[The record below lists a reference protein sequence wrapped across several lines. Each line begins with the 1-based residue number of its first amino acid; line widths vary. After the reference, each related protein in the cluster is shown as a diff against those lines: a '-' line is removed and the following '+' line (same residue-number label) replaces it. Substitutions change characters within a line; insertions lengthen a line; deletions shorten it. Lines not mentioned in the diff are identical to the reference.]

1 MLSYFCRK
9 IRSRRMHTFNSAH
22 YSIEVGPIEESS
34 FNSVL
39 LNNYAHS
46 KIVIIVDENTHDS
59 CLEYLLTTFD
69 VLKEAEVMLLPAGEE
84 NKVMEVCF
92 QVWEA
97 LSEYQVG
104 RKDLI
109 INLGG
114 GVVTDMGGFIASIF
128 KRGIDF
134 MHIPTSLLAMVDA
147 AIGGKTGI
155 DLGPLKNQLGVF
167 AHPKMIYVDPIFL
180 GSLPAEEF
188 LNGYAEMLKH
198 GLIYDKALWDKLKVM
213 NDLAQMADVET
224 LMQCIA
230 VKQTIVEQD
239 PLEKGIRKVL
249 NYGHTV
255 GHAIEGYFMDKE
267 PVAHGHAVAIGMLA
281 EAHIAYKR
289 TTLAKEAFHEI
300 ETIILQH
307 FPMIHLEEGDITE
320 IIRLTLHD
328 KKNEQNKINCTLLS
342 AIGDSM
348 IDCFVSTD
356 EISEAL
362 NYLTIY
368 KINLN

>member
-1 MLSYFCRK
+1 MSK
-9 IRSRRMHTFNSAH
+9 IQIIRMHTFNSEA
-22 YSIEVGPIEESS
+22 YTIEVGPIEESS

-39 LNNYAHS
+39 LNNYANS
-46 KIVIIVDENTHDS
+46 KIVIIVDENTHDA

-69 VLKEAEVMLLPAGEE
+69 ALKEAEVMLLPAGEE

-97 LSEYQVG
+97 LSEYQIG

-134 MHIPTSLLAMVDA
+134 IHLPTSLLAMVDA

-167 AHPKMIYVDPIFL
+167 AHPKHIYVDPIFL
-180 GSLPAEEF
+180 GSLPPEEF

-213 NDLAQMADVET
+213 NDLAQLADIEV

-239 PLEKGIRKVL
+239 PTEKGIRKVL

-255 GHAIEGYFMDKE
+255 GHAIEGFFMDKD
-267 PVAHGHAVAIGMLA
+267 PIAHGHAVAIGMLA
-281 EAHIAYKR
+281 EAHISMKR
-289 TTLAKEAFHEI
+289 TVLAKEAFHEI

-307 FPMIHLEEGDITE
+307 FPMIHLEEEDIKE

-342 AIGDSM
+342 AIGDSL
-348 IDCFVSTD
+348 IDCFVS
-356 EISEAL
+356 EEELNEAL